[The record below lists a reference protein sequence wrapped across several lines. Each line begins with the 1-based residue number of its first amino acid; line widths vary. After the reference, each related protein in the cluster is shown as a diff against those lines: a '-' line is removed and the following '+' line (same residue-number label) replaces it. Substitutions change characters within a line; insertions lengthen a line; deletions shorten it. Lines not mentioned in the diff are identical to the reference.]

1 MNWKN
6 DHHFSHVQATCP
18 LSWAL
23 TNKFEKNFSCNLGN
37 MWMHLMLEE
46 YLNVQ
51 HVSNDLFLYLA
62 ISISSSLERPW
73 LAPVAGNFLSGS
85 CLTYQLF
92 SFFVLDNLFAERC
105 NLAIRGRGALD
116 FWSNPLTQT
125 NPAKCC
131 FTTVSMYNMVEE

>member
-62 ISISSSLERPW
+62 ISTSSSLERPW

-92 SFFVLDNLFAERC
+92 SFFCLGQLICWKVQSSHQRSGCSWFLVKSPHTNKSCKMLF
-105 NLAIRGRGALD
+105 NN
-116 FWSNPLTQT
+116 S
-125 NPAKCC
+125 
-131 FTTVSMYNMVEE
+131 